1 MTDDFDK
8 VDEDFAD
15 EFDFIEDD
23 DLKAAPQSGSSSTS
37 SAPMKKS
44 GPGYA
49 GLIRMISI
57 GAVVIGSAYFGYV
70 FLHSKAAKEAADTTA
85 APPTTTDTTNSTAA
99 APTTLDTPVNN
110 AEVAPVDFNQP
121 ASDTTMPI
129 AGPSTKDKLAEALPD
144 SKSFAQIQKDLQK
157 PAETKAVIPDEINA
171 TLDSISEEMT
181 LNVNQIKQL
190 ETTITGLAST
200 LEQLN
205 KSISAMDNRV
215 LGLTET
221 VDGLAQD
228 LNNVKKI
235 MTDEDVDLTSTSSV
249 KLSNKS
255 KPSALKDSAPDYS
268 VHAIIPGRAWLKS
281 ASGQIITVTEGDK
294 VGDYGTIAVID
305 AANGLVRTSSGITFR

>member
-23 DLKAAPQSGSSSTS
+23 DLKSAPQSGGSSSTS
-37 SAPMKKS
+37 SAPVNKP
-44 GPGYA
+44 GPGSA

-70 FLHSKAAKEAADTTA
+70 FLHSKAAKEAADTA
-85 APPTTTDTTNSTAA
+85 AATPTTTDTTNSTAT
-99 APTTLDTPVNN
+99 PTTLDTPVNN
-110 AEVAPVDFNQP
+110 AEAAPVDFNQP
-121 ASDTTMPI
+121 VSDTTMPI
-129 AGPSTKDKLAEALPD
+129 AEPTTKDKLAEALPD
-144 SKSFAQIQKDLQK
+144 SKSFTQIQKDLQK
-157 PAETKAVIPDEINA
+157 PTDTKAVIPDEINA

-249 KLSNKS
+249 RLSNKS
-255 KPSALKDSAPDYS
+255 KPSTLKDSAPDYS